1 MGTNYYVA
9 KDKCDCC
16 GRYDEEYHIGK
27 SSYGWAFTFQGYPH
41 DNLKSW
47 ADYKEFLKD
56 KTIVNEYR
64 DVIPYDEFVKFVE
77 LEKSPDFV
85 NASGRKNLLHNE
97 QGRNDVR
104 PWFNSQYDWDDE
116 EGYSFSSREF
126 S

>member
-9 KDKCDCC
+9 KDKCECC

-27 SSYGWAFTFQGYPH
+27 SSYGWAFSFQGYPSA
-41 DNLKSW
+41 NLKSW

-64 DVIPYDEFVKFVE
+64 DVIPYDEFVRFVE

-85 NASGRKNLLHNE
+85 NPSGRKNLRHNE
-97 QGRNDVR
+97 MGKSDPR
-104 PWFNSQYDWDDE
+104 PWFNSNTDWDDE
-116 EGYSFSSREF
+116 AGYSFTTVEF